1 MSKPVRMLR
10 MIFGLAFVV
19 ALIGWVSSR
28 DALFRLAEVQVSAP
42 SQDLEHEL
50 QNRLVG
56 FLGQSLFSIRLSEV
70 EGRCLQLPRIE
81 SVSIYRRWPDR
92 LRLDVKTKQ
101 VVALRFHSGQLWL
114 VGRDGSDIEP
124 LTKPVVRPLMAS
136 MRNSLQGTSGELY
149 SFLASMDEH
158 ESLGPLSIRQVSVI
172 RWGADRGYLFELSQL
187 GLQVEMGFGSF
198 EWAWRR
204 ANFAYGELVSRGIYP
219 EWMDASS
226 RRRVIARAGG
236 EEPAN
241 LQNFSNGLNSNK
253 LGRRKAN
260 FAEQNPQV
268 R

>member
-56 FLGQSLFSIRLSEV
+56 FLGQSLFSVRLSEI
-70 EGRCLQLPRIE
+70 ENRCLQLPRVE
-81 SVSIYRRWPDR
+81 SVSIFRQWPDR
-92 LRLDVKTKQ
+92 LRVDVKTKQ

-114 VGRDGSDIEP
+114 VGNDGSDIEP

-136 MRNSLQGTSGELY
+136 SRSSPRGTFHELY
-149 SFLASMDEH
+149 SFLASIDDH
-158 ESLGPLSIRQVSVI
+158 ESLGPLSIRQVSVV
-172 RWGADRGYLFELSQL
+172 RWAADRGYVFELSQL
-187 GLQVEMGFGSF
+187 GLQIEMGFGSF
-198 EWAWRR
+198 DWAWKR

-219 EWMDASS
+219 EWLDVSS
-226 RRRVIARAGG
+226 RRRVIARAGA
-236 EEPAN
+236 EEPTN

-253 LGRRKAN
+253 LGRRKAK
-260 FAEQNPQV
+260 FAEQNPRV